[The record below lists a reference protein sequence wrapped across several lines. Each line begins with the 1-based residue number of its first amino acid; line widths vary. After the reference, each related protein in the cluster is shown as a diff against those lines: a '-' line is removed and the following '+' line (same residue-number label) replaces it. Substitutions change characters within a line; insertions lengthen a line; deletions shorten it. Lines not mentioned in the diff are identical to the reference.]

1 MTARNPF
8 WTWFGAIGGGALVIA
23 LLLLWWTKSNFSA
36 ADAEFRA
43 SAGEQR
49 QLESGNPYPSDA
61 NVRKMKGHLA
71 DYHASLDKLKAEL
84 GTHVLGVPPLAPN
97 EFQSRLLQ
105 AITNV
110 AENARANRVKL
121 PDNFKLGFDEFVST
135 LPKTEEATALGQELA
150 QIQLLLNLII
160 ETRVDAVTMFR
171 RVKPEASPTPTII
184 AVRAA
189 AAPAASSGPR
199 AGAAPAESKMINRR
213 AVEFSVAGPPSATR
227 KIINGIASAN
237 DQFFI
242 ARTLHVKNQKEKGPS
257 RETPAPG
264 NTPAPIAT
272 PAANPGAAA
281 PGASPAG
288 TPAGAI
294 QFVVG
299 NEHVD
304 LSARVELI
312 NFEF

>member
-1 MTARNPF
+1 MKNPF
-8 WTWFGAIGGGALVIA
+8 WTWFGAIGGGALLLA
-23 LLLLWWTKSNFSA
+23 LVLLWWTKGNFTA
-36 ADAEFRA
+36 AEAEFRSSA
-43 SAGEQR
+43 SEQR
-49 QLESGNPYPSDA
+49 QLESGNPYPSEA

-84 GTHVLGVPPLAPN
+84 ATHVLASSPLAPN

-135 LPKTEEATALGQELA
+135 LPKTEDAPALGQELA

-160 ETRVDAVTMFR
+160 DTRVDAITMFR
-171 RVKPEASPTPTII
+171 RVRPEASPAPVAVA
-184 AVRAA
+184 AVRTTAAPGAA
-189 AAPAASSGPR
+189 ATPR
-199 AGAAPAESKMINRR
+199 TGATSLESKMIGRR
-213 AVEFSVAGPPSATR
+213 AVEFSVAAPPSAAR
-227 KIINGIASAN
+227 KLINSIASAT

-242 ARTLHVKNQKEKGPS
+242 MRTLHVKNQKDKGPS
-257 RETPAPG
+257 RETPGA
-264 NTPAPIAT
+264 TPASAVTP
-272 PAANPGAAA
+272 PAANPAAS

-294 QFVVG
+294 HFLVG
-299 NEHVD
+299 NEHLD

-312 NFEF
+312 NFNF